1 MATAAGGEKKH
12 SDASA
17 RQRWAKENFGSLGV
31 SSPDSCLILR
41 SCVLRVSPSCVL
53 LGDSPASKHM
63 DGFLQESKTI
73 NKMKGR
79 MLKTHCKLCLV
90 MTNTISQIAWLVKTL
105 PVSPCCTQS
114 PSGPPESQSL
124 LLWPWGLRGHSAMAC
139 RQWPPG
145 TLPAFQAPFPFPT
158 SWQAP
163 LSTSKLS
170 PVPKA
175 QGSPGTHGTPKSPG
189 PPHAQAQLDPSFQPG
204 PKAVGRTAHME
215 TFLVGN
221 LCSFRWIHRRP

>member
-1 MATAAGGEKKH
+1 MLPVLDKDGPKKILAAWVSH
-12 SDASA
+12 LQRAFSFFAAACSASA
-17 RQRWAKENFGSLGV
+17 RAAC
-31 SSPDSCLILR
+31 CL
-41 SCVLRVSPSCVL
+41 VTL
-53 LGDSPASKHM
+53 LPASSWM
-63 DGFLQESKTI
+63 DFCRKVRTI

-124 LLWPWGLRGHSAMAC
+124 LLRPWGFREHSDKAR
-139 RQWPPG
+139 RQRPPG
-145 TLPAFQAPFPFPT
+145 SLPAFQAPFPFPT

-163 LSTSKLS
+163 FSSSKLS

-175 QGSPGTHGTPKSPG
+175 QGSPCTHGTPKSPG

-204 PKAVGRTAHME
+204 PKAVGSTAHME

-221 LCSFRWIHRRP
+221 LCSFRWVHRWP